1 MFQVVWIIFFKKVDE
16 LDIVKLKT
24 VPINLKRLSDVVDND
39 VVKNIKFNTIKTKK

>member
-39 VVKNIKFNTIKTKK
+39 VVKNIKFNT

>member
-39 VVKNIKFNTIKTKK
+39 VVKNIKFNTLKTKK